1 MTPIPNPVRIVR
13 LMHIDNLSI
22 CLQRGGMH
30 APNNAPA
37 DGLIYRTIHNIEIQ
51 QQRQSRHIP
60 CGPGGTIH
68 DYVPFYFGVRSPM
81 LYQLCKGQVENYD
94 EGQDP
99 LIYAVSSAQ
108 TVVQANMPFVFS
120 DGHGIAAVGAPAL

>member
-1 MTPIPNPVRIVR
+1 
-13 LMHIDNLSI
+13 
-22 CLQRGGMH
+22 
-30 APNNAPA
+30 
-37 DGLIYRTIHNIEIQ
+37 
-51 QQRQSRHIP
+51 
-60 CGPGGTIH
+60 
-68 DYVPFYFGVRSPM
+68 M